1 MSFYRYSARDAKG
14 KVLKGDIEAS
24 TKYEALS
31 QLYARG
37 FTVVDMEEARGGVGH
52 QIGVSLPPVKAKSG
66 LVSGRISL
74 TDKAIFCR
82 QLSISVSSGISL
94 REAVDTIMTD
104 QDNASFRAV
113 LQRVRQGLDEG
124 LPFSQAIGREGKV
137 FDRLFIALIRAAE
150 ESGSMTETL
159 GYLAMALEKSDRLAR
174 KVRSIMAYPMFI
186 GAFFVIIITI
196 MTLFILPRF
205 QDIFDNFGSK
215 LPLLTRVVLEGNK
228 IIIHNLLYILVGIA
242 AIIVSLVLYIRTPGG
257 RMQRD
262 SFLLKLPLVGDLIR
276 KISVARF
283 CRNLGIMI
291 RGGVPVTTAITIAAE
306 VLGNRA
312 LEETL
317 RKTHDRILEG
327 NDIASSLDKRAF
339 PRLVVRMVGVGESS
353 GRLPEVLDKVA
364 DLYEDQIEGSIMV
377 ATALFEPFIIIFFG
391 AIILVFV
398 MAIYLPV
405 FSVAG
410 TAR

>member
-1 MSFYRYSARDAKG
+1 
-14 KVLKGDIEAS
+14 
-24 TKYEALS
+24 
-31 QLYARG
+31 
-37 FTVVDMEEARGGVGH
+37 
-52 QIGVSLPPVKAKSG
+52 
-66 LVSGRISL
+66 
-74 TDKAIFCR
+74 
-82 QLSISVSSGISL
+82 
-94 REAVDTIMTD
+94 
-104 QDNASFRAV
+104 
-113 LQRVRQGLDEG
+113 
-124 LPFSQAIGREGKV
+124 
-137 FDRLFIALIRAAE
+137 
-150 ESGSMTETL
+150 
-159 GYLAMALEKSDRLAR
+159 
-174 KVRSIMAYPMFI
+174 MAYPMFI